1 MIVSLHPRIT
11 SLLIPMASPFCQ
23 ALNHS
28 SVVLRQTYY
37 DRRSISDKLNVLRQ
51 TKYVKKKKWRIV
63 SIGINGSCHLP
74 AENQNGWM
82 RLAVWAEHRRNGMQF
97 GKIVIFRYKNGIV
110 LIILTKIYLNSI
122 IKQYCGRKE
131 YRNLYRFCMS
141 RCIVSACAAPVSAH
155 CEAALRGSV
164 HGARCRTCTIKT
176 SEKRGKDGKQKRRI

>member
-1 MIVSLHPRIT
+1 MIVSLHPRMT

-23 ALNHS
+23 VLEYS
-28 SVVLRQTYY
+28 SVVLRLTCY

-51 TKYVKKKKWRIV
+51 TRYVKGKKWRTV
-63 SIGINGSCHLP
+63 SIFHAMLLQKTKKGRRRFAG
-74 AENQNGWM
+74 E
-82 RLAVWAEHRRNGMQF
+82 RTEHRRNGMQF

-122 IKQYCGRKE
+122 IKHYYGMKE

-155 CEAALRGSV
+155 CEAATRGSV